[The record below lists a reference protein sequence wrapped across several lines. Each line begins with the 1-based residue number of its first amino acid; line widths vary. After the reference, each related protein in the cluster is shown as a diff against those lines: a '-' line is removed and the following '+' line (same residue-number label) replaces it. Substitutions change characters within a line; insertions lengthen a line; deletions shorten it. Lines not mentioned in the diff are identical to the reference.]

1 MLSKNLFEINIKEIP
16 DVEIKITFFEGKQVS
31 VIPGD
36 INDDKTIDLK
46 DAIISLQIISGIIPN
61 EIFNKASEVDGNNK
75 IGLEEVIC
83 ILQNISGLKAIRL

>member
-1 MLSKNLFEINIKEIP
+1 MLSKNLFEINIKEMP
-16 DVEIKITFFEGKQVS
+16 DVEIKMTFFEGKRVS

-61 EIFNKASEVDGNNK
+61 ETFNKASEVDGNNK

-83 ILQNISGLKAIRL
+83 ILQNI